1 MKKNYVYVML
11 TMLMVAFASFG
22 FTACGDDDDD
32 DELEGGSNS
41 SQNVLVG
48 SWYTSWDKD
57 TSSSGTSGNET
68 WTFRNDGTGS
78 YSGANQSYDRNGK
91 KDGSPYTWNEN
102 FRYELIEYD
111 TYLKTGTF
119 ILRHSGSSNYS
130 TKTFEISGNILK
142 MDGGTYTKR

>member
-1 MKKNYVYVML
+1 MKKHLFYNVF
-11 TMLMVAFASFG
+11 TILMVVFASFS
-22 FTACGDDDDD
+22 FTACGDDDD
-32 DELEGGSNS
+32 EGGSGGD

-68 WTFRNDGTGS
+68 WTFKNDGTGS
-78 YSGANQSYDRNGK
+78 TSGTNQSYDRYGK
-91 KDGSPYTWNEN
+91 KDGSPYTWNDS

-119 ILRHSGSSNYS
+119 MIRYSGSSNYS
-130 TKTFEISGNILK
+130 TKTFEISGNKLI
-142 MDGGTYTKR
+142 MDGATYTKR